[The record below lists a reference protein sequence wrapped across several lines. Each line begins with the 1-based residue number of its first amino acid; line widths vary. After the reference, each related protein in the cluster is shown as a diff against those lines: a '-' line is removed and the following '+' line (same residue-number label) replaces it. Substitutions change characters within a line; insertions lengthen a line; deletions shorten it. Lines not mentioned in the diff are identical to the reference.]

1 MEKTMKIA
9 LLIVDMQKNFL
20 QDHPVASA
28 CEYINHVAQTLRSS
42 GHQVIHIQDVE
53 DAETISPELLEFIP
67 EIQVENDDLI
77 VKKTF
82 SNAFWKTELEQ
93 ILLKRQIGL
102 VVVAGFD
109 AGNCVLFTYNGAIE
123 LGFKAAILQRGILS
137 AKEDLI
143 ALAYRDRHVISYP
156 IIEFMVQS

>member
-1 MEKTMKIA
+1 MSKPKKIA
-9 LLIVDMQKNFL
+9 LLIVDMQKFFL
-20 QDHPVASA
+20 QERPVASA

-42 GHQVIHIQDVE
+42 GNLVVHIQDVE
-53 DAETISPELLEFIP
+53 DAEAVGPELLEFIP
-67 EIQVENDDLI
+67 EIQVEKDDLI

-93 ILLKRQIGL
+93 ILLDREVGL

-123 LGFKAAILQRGILS
+123 RGFKPAMLHRGILS
-137 AKEDLI
+137 ANEELI
-143 ALAYRDRHVISYP
+143 AITYRDRHVISYQT
-156 IIEFMVQS
+156 IDFMVQS